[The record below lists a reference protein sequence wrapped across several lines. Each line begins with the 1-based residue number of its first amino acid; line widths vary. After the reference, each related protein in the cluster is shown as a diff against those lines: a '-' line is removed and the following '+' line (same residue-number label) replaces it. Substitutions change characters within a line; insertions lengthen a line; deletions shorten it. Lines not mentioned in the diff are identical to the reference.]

1 MKTTAKKNERSEDKT
16 EQSLKPL
23 YARSVVNS
31 LGGGMV
37 NPFMSAYA
45 VKLGASTS
53 LMGWFQSSTNIS
65 NNLMQIFWGRISDT
79 LRRRIP
85 FIVFGGI
92 ILSALWI
99 PMIFVADATQLI
111 MILAIQA
118 LVGSMATP
126 TWTAL
131 IGDLVPSLKL
141 GRANASINLW
151 ASMGSV
157 ITTLASGLLMISVQG
172 TVQQIF
178 FIPLTVAMVSGIVS
192 SLIMLKIREKRNGEK
207 MNLKENLTS
216 DICNVLASARK
227 TNSFVKYCYADATFQ
242 FFMSISWPLFSITQ
256 VKILNASMLHIAL
269 LSVVQTIVT
278 IAFQGWAGRLA
289 DTVGRRPLLLFFRF
303 SLVTVPLAYAFV
315 PDLNM
320 LIAVGLFWGFA
331 QALGSASQTAY
342 LLEVTPEEHRGS
354 FTAIYNLTVG
364 VVTFFGSLIGGYF
377 SDYTVSVFGLI
388 TGLQIVYLVSTFGR
402 VVGAGLQFTLNETLK
417 K

>member
-1 MKTTAKKNERSEDKT
+1 MKITVKKNERTEDKT

-37 NPFMSAYA
+37 NPFMSVYA

-65 NNLMQIFWGRISDT
+65 NNLMQIFWGRISDS
-79 LRRRIP
+79 LKRRIP
-85 FIVFGGI
+85 FIVFGGT

-111 MILAIQA
+111 IILAVQA
-118 LVGSMATP
+118 LLGSMAIP

-151 ASMGSV
+151 ASIGSV
-157 ITTLASGLLMISVQG
+157 ITTVASGLLMISIHG
-172 TVQQIF
+172 TVQEIF
-178 FIPLTVAMVSGIVS
+178 FVPLTVAMVSGIVA
-192 SLIMLKIREKRNGEK
+192 SLIMLKIPEKKNGER

-216 DICNVLASARK
+216 DIFNVLASARK
-227 TNSFVKYCYADATFQ
+227 TNSFVRYCYADATFQ
-242 FFMSISWPLFSITQ
+242 FFMSISWPLFAITQ
-256 VKILNASMLHIAL
+256 VNILHASMLQIAL

-278 IAFQGWAGRLA
+278 IVFQGWAGRLA
-289 DTVGRRPLLLFFRF
+289 DTVGRKPLVVFFRF

-315 PDLNM
+315 PDLNT

-342 LLEVTPEEHRGS
+342 LLEVTPKEYRGS
-354 FTAIYNLTVG
+354 FTAIYNLIIG
-364 VVTFFGSLIGGYF
+364 VVTFFGSLIGGYL
-377 SDYTVSVFGLI
+377 SDYTVSVFGAI
-388 TGLQIVYLVSTFGR
+388 TGLQIVYLLSTVGR
-402 VVGAGLQFTLNETLK
+402 VIGAGLQFTLKETLK